1 MVKTIRIKD
10 DELHS
15 QLLQIQG
22 EIQAETGEA
31 TSMEDAIDVLIL
43 IYHGLSKKEKTK
55 AANDFLK

>member
-22 EIQAETGEA
+22 EIQADTGEY
-31 TSMEDAIDVLIL
+31 TSMEDALRVMVD
-43 IYHGLSKKEKTK
+43 IYHAKVKRR
-55 AANDFLK
+55 